1 MSHSPRAP
9 KSQIDKF
16 PSSQCLIKLEALIS
30 LNPSDGKDHA
40 FDERSISTI

>member
-1 MSHSPRAP
+1 MSRSPRAL
-9 KSQIDKF
+9 KSKIDKV
-16 PSSQCLIKLEALIS
+16 PSSKCLIKLEPLIS